1 MQPARFDLT
10 EVREQ
15 RREHLEARGVTDPV
29 KKIRRRE
36 YDADLAKRDVTGDLP
51 DLRLAFL
58 DFDPIRRGGREQRG
72 ATGGGD
78 ASA

>member
-1 MQPARFDLT
+1 MRGFAMRLRARRQEGHGSRQENT
-10 EVREQ
+10 TQ
-15 RREHLEARGVTDPV
+15 
-29 KKIRRRE
+29 K

-58 DFDPIRRGGREQRG
+58 DFDPIRRGGREQGG
-72 ATGGGD
+72 ATAGGD